1 MTKTSRYT
9 NYHSPDGPA
18 RVVPKA
24 SGCPKFGEPSGFQV
38 TFFAEVY
45 LFPSQFPVWIQVA
58 W

>member
-1 MTKTSRYT
+1 M
-9 NYHSPDGPA
+9 
-18 RVVPKA
+18 VVPRG

-45 LFPSQFPVWIQVA
+45 LFPSQFPVSIQVA